1 MANILANTLRSGTSS
16 GGSGDGDDDGQCCC
30 IDLTAGVGG
39 NTVACGTNQQPLL
52 RLAVADRDIVNADLV
67 RNTLDVTTASSLLG
81 CLGGLELTTYASI
94 VLVNR

>member
-16 GGSGDGDDDGQCCC
+16 GGSGDGDDDGQRCC

-52 RLAVADRDIVNADLV
+52 RLAVVDRDNADLV
-67 RNTLDVTTASSLLG
+67 RNTLDVATASSLLG